1 MLLMRP
7 TLFVVLLVVTS
18 SLASERMYSQER
30 GSVVRETASG
40 SLAPGGSITNPDK
53 TTEQKPDSSTEKK
66 TAVGQDK
73 PARTPPQKPEPLNGA
88 NFIDDAQITRY
99 AEYQVNQLIE
109 DGDAFTCTALASQLV
124 DATVPT
130 PLISPGNKRRAET
143 QLYRQASKSV
153 VAILIS
159 RKHLDHWHIVLAA
172 TGFFV
177 SDDGV
182 VATNHHVFKQSDE
195 YMFAMTSDYVVHPI
209 RQVLGGNAASDVAF
223 CQIESDKYHGLPLNE
238 DAAIGSEVALISHPA
253 GRYFFLSRGIVARRY
268 IRPPQRR
275 SIRGDE
281 DSKEESHA
289 FRRSSRWLT
298 ITAEFGKGSSGG
310 PVFDRF
316 GNVVGMATSTNSLRV
331 GEKNEQV
338 AQMNFRDCVPVV
350 VMLESLSDK
359 SPDAESNPTS
369 TE

>member
-1 MLLMRP
+1 MPLIRSTLLVALM
-7 TLFVVLLVVTS
+7 VVTS
-18 SLASERMYSQER
+18 NLASQRIHSQENS
-30 GSVVRETASG
+30 SVGFKSGTETSASDVSDTG
-40 SLAPGGSITNPDK
+40 ADK
-53 TTEQKPDSSTEKK
+53 TTEQKPNSATERK
-66 TAVGQDK
+66 AVVGKEK
-73 PARTPPQKPEPLNGA
+73 PERTPPQKPEPLNGA

-99 AEYQVNQLIE
+99 AEYQVNRLIKG
-109 DGDAFTCTALASQLV
+109 GDAQTCKELASQLV
-124 DATVPT
+124 DTTVPIS
-130 PLISPGNKRRAET
+130 LIAPGKRKRGAA

-195 YMFAMTSDYVVHPI
+195 YMFAMTSDFAVHPI
-209 RQVLGGNAASDVAF
+209 RQVLGGDAASDVAF
-223 CQIESDKYHGLPLNE
+223 CRIESDAYRGLPLNK

-268 IRPPQRR
+268 VHPPQRR
-275 SIRGDE
+275 SSRSDE
-281 DSKEESHA
+281 DSREESQTP
-289 FRRSSRWLT
+289 RQSSRWLT

-310 PVFDRF
+310 PVFDRY

-338 AQMNFRDCVPVV
+338 AQMNFRDCVPAV
-350 VMLESLSDK
+350 VMLESLNEKPSGSK
-359 SPDAESNPTS
+359 SNPTS